1 MTPLI
6 HHLLDAGLPV
16 VTAVVALEAIGAPLP
31 GESLIIALG
40 ATLGHAHQSI
50 GPAFFALWLGTV
62 IGDSL
67 GYLIG
72 RRLGRHALLKHGV
85 RIGLTEARLIR
96 AESTFARWG
105 VGVVVMARFFVFLR
119 QLNGVLAG
127 SLGLPWW
134 RFLAAN
140 MVGGALW
147 VGVWLMLSDRVS
159 GGMVE
164 VLRHM
169 PGVKLSALIVAV
181 FSCFLLFICMK
192 CSHRP

>member
-6 HHLLDAGLPV
+6 AHLLDAGLPV
-16 VTAVVALEAIGAPLP
+16 VTAVVALEAIGAPVP

-40 ATLGHAHQSI
+40 ATLGHEHQSI
-50 GPAFFALWLGTV
+50 VPAFFALWLGSV

-67 GYLIG
+67 GYAIG
-72 RRLGRHALLKHGV
+72 RRLGRHALLKHGE
-85 RIGLTEARLIR
+85 RIGLTEPRLIR
-96 AESTFARWG
+96 AEALFAKWG
-105 VGVVVMARFFVFLR
+105 VGVVVVARFFVFLR

-147 VGVWLMLSDRVS
+147 VGVWLTLSDKVS
-159 GGMVE
+159 GTLVE
-164 VLRHM
+164 VLKHM
-169 PGVKLSALIVAV
+169 PGVKLSVLIVGVAGG
-181 FSCFLLFICMK
+181 LLLAMYLRR
-192 CSHRP
+192 SRRS